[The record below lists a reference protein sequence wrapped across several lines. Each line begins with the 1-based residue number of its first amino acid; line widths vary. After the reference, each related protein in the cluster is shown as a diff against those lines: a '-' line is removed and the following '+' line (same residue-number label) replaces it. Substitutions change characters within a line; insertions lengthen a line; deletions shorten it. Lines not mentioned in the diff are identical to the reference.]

1 MMTIA
6 EVNGLSSVGF
16 IGAFG
21 AVYEHSAWVA
31 GQAADERPFDS
42 RDALMAAMR
51 DVVEEASDE
60 RKLELIRA
68 HPDLA
73 GKLARAGALTAESTR
88 EQSGLGLDRLGDEE
102 YDRFTDLNERYRA
115 RFGFPFI
122 ICARM
127 STRDSV
133 LEAFEKRLTHDRDE
147 EIAEALRQ
155 IHHIARLRI
164 EDLVEG

>member
-1 MMTIA
+1 MIPIGEINRLTDD
-6 EVNGLSSVGF
+6 GF
-16 IGAFG
+16 ATTLGG
-21 AVYEHSAWVA
+21 VYEHSRWVA
-31 GQAADERPFDS
+31 ERVASERPFEN
-42 RDALMAAMR
+42 RNALVAAMR
-51 DVVEEASDE
+51 TEVDAASDE

-73 GKLARAGALTAESTR
+73 GKLARAGSLTAESTR
-88 EQSGLGLDRLGDEE
+88 EQSGIGLDRLSDAE
-102 YDRFTDLNERYRA
+102 YERFSDLNERYRI

-127 STRDSV
+127 TTRQGV
-133 LEAFEKRLTHDRDE
+133 LEAFDRRLANERDR

-164 EDLVEG
+164 EDLVAA